1 MDRVSQFLEQI
12 SPHAAAVRRARLEQ
26 NRIYKEEINNN
37 SLIFNG
43 VMTMIRAKATKTG
56 INPENGDALSIYIK
70 DIVKYTLRCGR
81 KDEMT
86 QLSLE
91 DENHETRYMTVPE
104 AELYILE
111 KKLYKK
117 FTKRRC
123 KITWLVPNLPEGKKM
138 TELSDILN
146 YPDAVLSIEI
156 KEKTRTSR

>member
-1 MDRVSQFLEQI
+1 MTKLLEQI
-12 SPHAAAVRRARLEQ
+12 APHAAAVRRARLEQ
-26 NRIYKEEINNN
+26 NRIIREEINKN
-37 SLIFNG
+37 SFIFND
-43 VMTMIRAKATKTG
+43 VMAIIRAKATKSG
-56 INPENGDALSIYIK
+56 VDPENGDALSIYIK

-91 DENHETRYMTVPE
+91 DENRETRYMTVPE

-123 KITWLVPNLPEGKKM
+123 MITWLVPNLPEGTKKIA
-138 TELSDILN
+138 LSDILD
-146 YPDAVLSIEI
+146 YPDAIMSIEI
-156 KEKTRTSR
+156 KEKNKVSGKS